1 MNNQKFLSKLF
12 KEIAKT
18 VAPPKELTVS
28 QWADEYRQLSSEAS
42 AEPGQWDTSRAPYQ
56 RRIMDITS
64 DTKVSKVVI
73 MSSAQIGKTEILL
86 NILGYYIDY
95 DPSPMMY
102 LQPTLDMAEAF
113 SKDRLA
119 PMIRDTKVLTN
130 KVGDVKSRT
139 SGNTLLHKQFPGG
152 HITMAGANSPSSL
165 ASRPIRILLGDE
177 VDRYPVSAGTE
188 GDPLLLASK
197 RTTTFWNKKEIY
209 VSTPTIKGA
218 SRIEKEYEESSMEEW
233 CVYCPSCCELQPYE
247 WPRINFDKISDT
259 EVDHSTVTMTCRCC
273 GAMHS
278 EHEWK
283 ARLGKWVAKFPERK
297 KKGFHLN
304 EFASAWKKWYEIC
317 EDFLTAKKTTETLKV
332 WVNTALGESWEE
344 RGDGQDED
352 VLFDRREEYGCQVP
366 EGVLVLT
373 AGIDTQDDRFEIEVV
388 GWGEDEE
395 SWGIQYKVIYGDL
408 HKQDVWNEL
417 DEYLKSEFEYEDG
430 RKIRISCA
438 CQDSGGHFTQEVYK
452 FTKPREVRRVFS
464 IKGKGGESVPFIS
477 TVSRNNRERAALFT
491 IGVDAGKETIISN
504 LKIENEGP
512 GYCHFPSE
520 YEKGYG
526 IDYFKGITSE
536 SLVVKM
542 INGVGKAQW
551 VKKSGVRNEPLDVRN
566 YATAALRILNPN
578 WESLKRRTLNHEV
591 FPMPSKKKKR
601 RILSKGVQ

>member
-1 MNNQKFLSKLF
+1 MDNQQSLFSLF
-12 KEIAKT
+12 KKIAKT
-18 VAPPKELTVS
+18 VEPPKKLTVS
-28 QWADEYRQLSSEAS
+28 EWADEYRQLSKEAS
-42 AEPGQWDTSRAPYQ
+42 AEPGKWVTDRAPYQ
-56 RRIMDITS
+56 REIMDSIS
-64 DTKVSKVVI
+64 DPLVDTVVV
-73 MSSAQIGKTEILL
+73 MTSAQIGKTELLL
-86 NILGYYIDY
+86 NIIGYYVHY
-95 DPSPMMY
+95 DPSPILL
-102 LQPTLDMAEAF
+102 LQPTLEMAEAF

-119 PMIRDTKVLTN
+119 PMIRDTSVLSER
-130 KVGDVKSRT
+130 VGDAKAKN
-139 SGNTLLHKQFPGG
+139 SGNTLLHKTFPGG

-165 ASRPIRILLGDE
+165 ASRPIRAVLADE

-188 GDPLLLASK
+188 GDPLMLATK
-197 RTTTFWNKKEIY
+197 RTTTFWNKKKVY

-218 SRIEKEYEESSMEEW
+218 SRIEMEYEDSTMEEW
-233 CVYCPSCCELQPYE
+233 NVYCPSCGELQPYE
-247 WPRINFDKISDT
+247 WGRINFD
-259 EVDHSTVTMTCRCC
+259 TVTMTCKYC
-273 GAMHS
+273 GCIHK

-283 ARLGKWVAKFPERK
+283 AKKGKWIAKFHERK
-297 KKGFHLN
+297 KRGFHLN
-304 EFASAWKKWYEIC
+304 EMASPWKRWSEII
-317 EDFLTAKKTTETLKV
+317 EDFKQAKRSTETLKV
-332 WVNTALGESWEE
+332 WINTALGESWEE
-344 RGDGQDED
+344 RGDGQDEE

-408 HKQDVWNEL
+408 HKAEVWNEL

-477 TVSRNNRERAALFT
+477 TVSRNNREKAALFT
-491 IGVDAGKETIISN
+491 IGVDAGKENIISN
-504 LKIENEGP
+504 LKIDSEGP

-536 SLVVKM
+536 SLVVRM
-542 INGVGKAQW
+542 VNGVGKAQW

-578 WESLKRRTLNHEV
+578 WESLKRRVNNVSTSIDI
-591 FPMPSKKKKR
+591 PKKKKR
-601 RILSKGVQ
+601 RILSKGVE

>member
-1 MNNQKFLSKLF
+1 MDSNKSLQNLYSLFVKISKVL
-12 KEIAKT
+12 
-18 VAPPKELTVS
+18 APPKKLTIS
-28 QWADEYRQLSSEAS
+28 EWADEFRQLSKESS
-42 AEPGQWDTSRAPYQ
+42 SEPGRWVTDRAPYQ
-56 RRIMDITS
+56 REIMDAISSPLT
-64 DTKVSKVVI
+64 DTVVI
-73 MSSAQIGKTEILL
+73 MSSAQIGKTEILN
-86 NILGYYIDY
+86 NILGYYIHY
-95 DPSPMMY
+95 DPSPMLL
-102 LQPTLDMAEAF
+102 LQPTLEMAEAY

-119 PMIRDTKVLTN
+119 PMIRDTPVLSE
-130 KVGDVKSRT
+130 KVGDAKAKN
-139 SGNTLLHKQFPGG
+139 SGNTLLHKTFPGG

-165 ASRPIRILLGDE
+165 ASRPIRIVLADE
-177 VDRYPVSAGTE
+177 VDRYPISAGTE
-188 GDPLLLASK
+188 GDPLMLAVK
-197 RTTTFWNKKEIY
+197 RTTTFWNKKKVY

-218 SRIEKEYEESSMEEW
+218 SRIEVEYEDSTMEEW
-233 CVYCPSCCELQPYE
+233 NVYCPSCGELQPYE
-247 WPRINFDKISDT
+247 WYRINFD
-259 EVDHSTVTMTCRCC
+259 TVTMTCKYC
-273 GAMHS
+273 GCIHK
-278 EHEWK
+278 EQEWK
-283 ARLGKWVAKFPERK
+283 SRIGKWIARFPDRK
-297 KKGFHLN
+297 KRGFHIN
-304 EFASAWKKWYEIC
+304 EMASPWKPWSEII
-317 EDFLTAKKTTETLKV
+317 EDFKSAKRSTETLKV

-344 RGDGQDED
+344 RGDGQDEE

-408 HKQDVWNEL
+408 HKAEVWNEL

-477 TVSRNNRERAALFT
+477 TVSRNNREKAALFT
-491 IGVDAGKETIISN
+491 IGVDAGKENIISN
-504 LKIENEGP
+504 LKIDSEGP

-536 SLVVKM
+536 SLVVRM
-542 INGVGKAQW
+542 VNGVGKAQW

-578 WESLKRRTLNHEV
+578 WESLKRRVNNVSTSIDI
-591 FPMPSKKKKR
+591 PKKKKR
-601 RILSKGVQ
+601 RILSKGVE

>member
-1 MNNQKFLSKLF
+1 MDSNKSLQNLYSLFAKISKVL
-12 KEIAKT
+12 
-18 VAPPKELTVS
+18 APPKKLTIS
-28 QWADEYRQLSSEAS
+28 EWADEFRQLSKESS
-42 AEPGQWDTSRAPYQ
+42 SEPGRWVTDRAPYQ
-56 RRIMDITS
+56 REIMDAISSPLT
-64 DTKVSKVVI
+64 DTVVI
-73 MSSAQIGKTEILL
+73 MSSAQIGKTEILN
-86 NILGYYIDY
+86 NILGYYIHY
-95 DPSPMMY
+95 DPSPMLL
-102 LQPTLDMAEAF
+102 LQPTLEMAEAY

-119 PMIRDTKVLTN
+119 PMIRDTPVLSE
-130 KVGDVKSRT
+130 KVGDAKAKN
-139 SGNTLLHKQFPGG
+139 SGNTLLHKTFPGG

-165 ASRPIRILLGDE
+165 ASRPIRIVLADE
-177 VDRYPVSAGTE
+177 VDRYPISAGTE
-188 GDPLLLASK
+188 GDPLMLAVK
-197 RTTTFWNKKEIY
+197 RTTTFWNKKKVY

-218 SRIEKEYEESSMEEW
+218 SRIEVEYEDSTMEEW
-233 CVYCPSCCELQPYE
+233 NVYCPSCGELQPYE
-247 WPRINFDKISDT
+247 WSRINFD
-259 EVDHSTVTMTCRCC
+259 TVTMTCKYC
-273 GAMHS
+273 GCIHK
-278 EHEWK
+278 EQEWK
-283 ARLGKWVAKFPERK
+283 SRIGKWIARFPDRK
-297 KKGFHLN
+297 KRGFHIN
-304 EFASAWKKWYEIC
+304 EMASPWKPWSEII
-317 EDFLTAKKTTETLKV
+317 EDFKSAKRSTETLKV

-344 RGDGQDED
+344 RGDGQDEE

-536 SLVVKM
+536 SIVVKM

>member
-1 MNNQKFLSKLF
+1 MDNQQSLFNLF
-12 KEIAKT
+12 KKIAKT
-18 VAPPKELTVS
+18 VEPPKKLTVS
-28 QWADEYRQLSSEAS
+28 EWADEYRQLSKEAS
-42 AEPGQWDTSRAPYQ
+42 AEPGKWVTDRAPYQ
-56 RRIMDITS
+56 REIMDSIS
-64 DTKVSKVVI
+64 DPLVDTVVV
-73 MSSAQIGKTEILL
+73 MTSAQIGKTELLL
-86 NILGYYIDY
+86 NIIGYYVHY
-95 DPSPMMY
+95 DPSPILL
-102 LQPTLDMAEAF
+102 LQPTLEMAEAF

-119 PMIRDTKVLTN
+119 PMIRDTSVLSER
-130 KVGDVKSRT
+130 VGDAKAKN
-139 SGNTLLHKQFPGG
+139 SGNTLLHKTFPGG

-165 ASRPIRILLGDE
+165 ASRPIRAVLADE

-188 GDPLLLASK
+188 GDPLMLATK
-197 RTTTFWNKKEIY
+197 RTTTFWNKKKVY

-218 SRIEKEYEESSMEEW
+218 SRIEMEYEDSTMEEW
-233 CVYCPSCCELQPYE
+233 NVYCPSCGELQPYE
-247 WPRINFDKISDT
+247 WGRINFD
-259 EVDHSTVTMTCRCC
+259 TVTMTCKYC
-273 GAMHS
+273 GCIHK

-283 ARLGKWVAKFPERK
+283 ERKGKWIAKFPERK
-297 KKGFHLN
+297 KRGFHLN
-304 EFASAWKKWYEIC
+304 EMASPWKRWSEII
-317 EDFLTAKKTTETLKV
+317 EDFKQAKRSTETLKV
-332 WVNTALGESWEE
+332 WINTALGESWEE
-344 RGDGQDED
+344 RGDGQDEET
-352 VLFDRREEYGCQVP
+352 LFDRREEYGCQVP
-366 EGVLVLT
+366 DGVLVLT

-408 HKQDVWNEL
+408 HKAEVWNEL

-477 TVSRNNRERAALFT
+477 TVSRNNREKAALFT
-491 IGVDAGKETIISN
+491 IGVDAGKENIISN
-504 LKIENEGP
+504 LKIDSEGP

-536 SLVVKM
+536 SLVVRM
-542 INGVGKAQW
+542 VNGVGKAQW

-578 WESLKRRTLNHEV
+578 WESLKRRVNNVSTSIDI
-591 FPMPSKKKKR
+591 PKKKKR
-601 RILSKGVQ
+601 RILSKGVE

>member
-1 MNNQKFLSKLF
+1 MDSNKSLQNLYSLFAKISKVL
-12 KEIAKT
+12 
-18 VAPPKELTVS
+18 APPKKLTIS
-28 QWADEYRQLSSEAS
+28 EWADEFRQLSKESS
-42 AEPGQWDTSRAPYQ
+42 SEPGRWVTDRAPYQ
-56 RRIMDITS
+56 REIMDAISSPLT
-64 DTKVSKVVI
+64 DTVVI
-73 MSSAQIGKTEILL
+73 MSSAQIGKTEILN
-86 NILGYYIDY
+86 NILGYYIHY
-95 DPSPMMY
+95 DPSPMLL
-102 LQPTLDMAEAF
+102 LQPTLEMAEAY

-119 PMIRDTKVLTN
+119 PMIRDTPVLSE
-130 KVGDVKSRT
+130 KVGDAKAKN
-139 SGNTLLHKQFPGG
+139 SGNTLLHKTFPGG

-165 ASRPIRILLGDE
+165 ASRPIRIVLADE
-177 VDRYPVSAGTE
+177 VDRYPISAGTE
-188 GDPLLLASK
+188 GDPLMLAVK
-197 RTTTFWNKKEIY
+197 RTTTFWNKKKVY

-218 SRIEKEYEESSMEEW
+218 SRIEVEYEDSTMEEW
-233 CVYCPSCCELQPYE
+233 NVYCPSCGELQPYE
-247 WPRINFDKISDT
+247 WSRINFD
-259 EVDHSTVTMTCRCC
+259 TVTMTCKYC
-273 GAMHS
+273 GCIHK
-278 EHEWK
+278 EQEWK
-283 ARLGKWVAKFPERK
+283 SRIGKWIARFPDRK
-297 KKGFHLN
+297 KRGFHIN
-304 EFASAWKKWYEIC
+304 EMASPWKPWSEII
-317 EDFLTAKKTTETLKV
+317 EDFKSAKRSTETLKV

-344 RGDGQDED
+344 RGDGQDEE

-452 FTKPREVRRVFS
+452 FTKPREIKRIFS

-477 TVSRNNRERAALFT
+477 TVSRNNREKAALFT

-536 SLVVKM
+536 ILVVKM